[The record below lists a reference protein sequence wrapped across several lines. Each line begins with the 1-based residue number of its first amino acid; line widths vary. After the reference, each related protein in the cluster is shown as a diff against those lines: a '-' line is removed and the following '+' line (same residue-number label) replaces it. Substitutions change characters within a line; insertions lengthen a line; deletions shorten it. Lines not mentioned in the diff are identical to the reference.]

1 MAKIETTFIRPK
13 EEFNVDTGKAKVV
26 YDGYQ
31 NNPHEIELK
40 ENLDGDVEGVIN
52 DTFKENDN
60 NNVAFTDNEGN
71 EHELIT
77 SEGFG
82 DALNEALPAALANA
96 QVIKTTWAELKDLR
110 DNKQLIAGSLY
121 RITDYNCT
129 TTQENT
135 RSAGN
140 QFDIVLLA
148 LSADKLAEEGWAM
161 MNESNIYD
169 VTFSDGVTKKCWIYN
184 AAISGDPSYNF
195 VDCDTLLGADGYV
208 EDDVTFNEENKT
220 AVIDIPST
228 DLEYPDLTYNYFQ
241 NSNLSAWK
249 VWYCLDN
256 DTARFAWAD
265 DGVDES
271 TPATIEII
279 PSGGGL
285 GDIKTY
291 TRDESLDVVKSD
303 TQYYGWTAQG
313 ITPNNIYTTTETPA
327 QEDNLFTLNGKGT
340 MSSYS
345 GDITSYT
352 PAHEGTGLQN
362 GRGVIYRLIDEYNN
376 DVCYDFKNIQFV
388 RKLTEGALDTS
399 TGTDT
404 WVYTFNDWDEENDV
418 VFDASLNFD
427 RANNNFVGSFSP
439 DSFALSDVVFLCA
452 NAISGNSVSGSDFC
466 TIINAAYTRLI
477 ACNAMIINAL
487 NGEYLYCD
495 DSLVTTDADDPAIYI
510 NNKKVLT
517 ET

>member
-13 EEFNVDTGKAKVV
+13 EEFNVDTGKAKVT

-40 ENLDGDVEGVIN
+40 ENLEGDVEGVIN

-82 DALNEALPAALANA
+82 DALNEALPSALANA
-96 QVIKTTWAELKDLR
+96 QVIKTTWSELKALR
-110 DNKQLIAGSLY
+110 DGGNLIAGSLY

-135 RSAGN
+135 RSAGH

-169 VTFSDGVTKKCWIYN
+169 VTFSDGVTKRCWMYITDDN
-184 AAISGDPSYNF
+184 ECNL
-195 VDCDTLLGADGYV
+195 VDIQTKLGIGEIVIDEELTTIDENNHTIIIQSAYSSD
-208 EDDVTFNEENKT
+208 ELTEEN
-220 AVIDIPST
+220 
-228 DLEYPDLTYNYFQ
+228 LTYNYFQ
-241 NSNLSAWK
+241 NSKLEAWK

-256 DTARFAWAD
+256 DTDRFAWAD
-265 DGVDES
+265 DGETPTITIDVDDIVC
-271 TPATIEII
+271 PRIPQADIEGKYAWAYN
-279 PSGGGL
+279 S
-285 GDIKTY
+285 
-291 TRDESLDVVKSD
+291 DVND
-303 TQYYGWTAQG
+303 
-313 ITPNNIYTTTETPA
+313 PIYTDTKTPKIGDGVYVYA
-327 QEDNLFTLNGKGT
+327 DGVFSQDYLAVSVNGF
-340 MSSYS
+340 
-345 GDITSYT
+345 
-352 PAHEGTGLQN
+352 
-362 GRGVIYRLIDEYNN
+362 GRGVIYRLIDEFNN
-376 DVCYDFKNIQFV
+376 DVAYDFKSIQFV
-388 RKLTEGALDTS
+388 RKLTDGEYDAD

-404 WVYTFNDWDEENDV
+404 WVYTFNGWDGDNSVCIDTSVKTDRVTTRNNV
-418 VFDASLNFD
+418 VATSDTSVLTDIVMIASDLCCFN
-427 RANNNFVGSFSP
+427 RCN
-439 DSFALSDVVFLCA
+439 DSFLCTLNKVNNSDVSACVGVDGE
-452 NAISGNSVSGSDFC
+452 I
-466 TIINAAYTRLI
+466 IINVQGLYYI
-477 ACNAMIINAL
+477 CNDA
-487 NGEYLYCD
+487 
-495 DSLVTTDADDPAIYI
+495 LVTTDADDPAIYI

>member
-1 MAKIETTFIRPK
+1 MAREEINFIRPQ
-13 EEFNVDTGKAKVV
+13 EV
-26 YDGYQ
+26 YDVGDNKSKVRYRGY
-31 NNPHEIELK
+31 NGKEHELQLA
-40 ENLDGDVEGVIN
+40 ENLASDVEQVVNNDFVPNESGDVV
-52 DTFKENDN
+52 
-60 NNVAFTDNEGN
+60 FTDSNNN

-77 SEGFG
+77 AEGFG
-82 DALNEALPAALANA
+82 DALNEALPSALADA
-96 QVIKTTWAELKDLR
+96 QVIKTTWSELKALR
-110 DNKQLIAGSLY
+110 DGGQLVAGSLY

-135 RSAGN
+135 RSAGH

-265 DGVDES
+265 DSVDEDS
-271 TPATIEII
+271 PAFITTI
-279 PSGGGL
+279 GGK
-285 GDIKTY
+285 GDIYTFYRDSADDLNNLFAWKEEGDGEPTY
-291 TRDESLDVVKSD
+291 TASQTPSAGD
-303 TQYYGWTAQG
+303 T
-313 ITPNNIYTTTETPA
+313 IYL
-327 QEDNLFTLNGKGT
+327 EDGT
-340 MSSYS
+340 DT
-345 GDITSYT
+345 GDTVNSFT
-352 PAHEGTGLQN
+352 PAHEGTGLPN
-362 GRGVIYRLIDEYNN
+362 GRGVIYRLIDEFNN
-376 DVCYDFKNIQFV
+376 DVAYDFKNIQFV
-388 RKLTEGALDTS
+388 RPLTDGAYDAD

-404 WVYTFNDWDEENDV
+404 WVYTFNGWDEDNDV
-418 VFDASLNFD
+418 IFDSSLAFEN
-427 RANNNFVGSFSP
+427 ANNNFVGSPFP
-439 DSFALSDVVFLCA
+439 DSFALADVVFIGSSSSSSSSSSSRNCTLNITA
-452 NAISGNSVSGSDFC
+452 FVRLVSCEGA
-466 TIINAAYTRLI
+466 IINAPYSD
-477 ACNAMIINAL
+477 
-487 NGEYLYCD
+487 YLYCD
-495 DSLVTTDADDPAIYI
+495 DTLVTTNEDDPAIYI